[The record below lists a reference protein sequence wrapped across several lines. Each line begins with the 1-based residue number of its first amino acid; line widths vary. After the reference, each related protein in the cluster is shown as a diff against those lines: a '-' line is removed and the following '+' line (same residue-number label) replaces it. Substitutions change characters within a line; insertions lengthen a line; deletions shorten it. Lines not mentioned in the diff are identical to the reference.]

1 MLKKLMKKKFYL
13 KDAIIVLP
21 WLTVAYLLR
30 TVNILTSQVTEL
42 QEMLTR
48 QRLSRVA
55 NFIYKSLLL
64 F

>member
-1 MLKKLMKKKFYL
+1 MKKKFYL